1 MIIKLDSGREFNLT
15 PFVNW
20 LKSLWH
26 FETLLAILMAPGLFL
41 AFLEIVSGR

>member
-1 MIIKLDSGREFNLT
+1 MIIKMDSGREVNHT

-26 FETLLAILMAPGLFL
+26 FETLLALIA
-41 AFLEIVSGR
+41 AFSGSVYSHARYVR

>member
-1 MIIKLDSGREFNLT
+1 MIIKMDSGREFNLT

-26 FETLLAILMAPGLFL
+26 LETLLALIMAPGLFM
-41 AFLEIVSGR
+41 AFLEIVSGK